1 MPSRPGGLRRV
12 ALLLALALSAA
23 AGSAG
28 CGGSDESRTTT
39 VSFAG
44 VRDQGA
50 TGYAVAELEG
60 LFAQQGLRFSP
71 TWATSGTVIMQGL
84 VSGDF
89 DVAGLGPA
97 QLFAAIG
104 NGACARVLR
113 PVQGATYGVIAQ
125 AGLHLDT
132 TRPYP
137 EVLTQLRGKAVGV
150 AARGASQELVLRS
163 LLTTAGL
170 NPDTDIRWVAIG
182 GGATAVSAFASGQV
196 DAAMSYPQLEVNL
209 EARGTAFDKLL
220 DLAGPDTPLGQ
231 FWQSVAVANCD
242 WADDHPGTVL
252 KFCHALNQ
260 AFTALK
266 QQPDAGP
273 AGFAH
278 LGLGPDPGQARKLWD
293 RYRTLV
299 VDIPALTEENWR
311 HQAAF
316 TPDRT
321 TPDFSEYVVD
331 GCSTA

>member
-1 MPSRPGGLRRV
+1 MATRPGVRRIV
-12 ALLLALALSAA
+12 LLLALSTMPWT
-23 AGSAG
+23 AG
-28 CGGSDESRTTT
+28 CGGSAERPTAA

-44 VRDQGA
+44 VRDLGA
-50 TGYAVAELEG
+50 SGYAVAELKGFYAHEG
-60 LFAQQGLRFSP
+60 LTFSP
-71 TWATSGTVIMQGL
+71 TWATSGTVILQGL

-89 DVAGLGPA
+89 DVANLGPA
-97 QLFAAIG
+97 QLYGAIK

-113 PVQGATYGVIAQ
+113 PTQGAAYGVIAQ
-125 AGLHLDT
+125 TGLHLDT

-163 LLTTAGL
+163 LLTNAGL
-170 NPDTDIRWVAIG
+170 DPDTDVRWVAIG
-182 GGATAVSAFASGQV
+182 AGAAAASAFTSGQV

-209 EARGTAFDKLL
+209 QAGGTAFDKLV
-220 DLAGPDTPLGQ
+220 DLAGPDTPLGK

-242 WADDHPGTVL
+242 WADDHPDTVL
-252 KFCHALNQ
+252 KFCRALNQ
-260 AFTALK
+260 GFKALE

-273 AGFAH
+273 EAFAH
-278 LGLGPDPGQARKLWD
+278 LGLGADPDQARTLWD
-293 RYRTLV
+293 KYRTPV
-299 VDIPALTEENWR
+299 VDIPPLNEENWQ